1 MSISGI
7 TFALLTRKAMR
18 TFILGWN
25 PSKSSYGLVDFQRDF
40 LNLEYGDF
48 EWKLDQWQGIRSGDN
63 FLMVKT
69 GDGNRGIVMRGFF
82 LSAPHPRRGGRSDV
96 LYVDLR
102 PTFMI
107 HPDHPK
113 GILPIDLLMHTM
125 PGFRWDED
133 TSGREL
139 PECCVREL
147 EPLWRGFLSCFIP
160 ADYDNVR
167 LGRDNRPDAGI
178 DEAVALA
185 SEALFDKKA
194 PDGTPLILH
203 SLSAGLAG
211 RTEEEIIRGFLLPVI
226 KEKEW
231 SVGEIRE
238 KGFSESIVDSLMSN

>member
-1 MSISGI
+1 M
-7 TFALLTRKAMR
+7 
-18 TFILGWN
+18 
-25 PSKSSYGLVDFQRDF
+25 
-40 LNLEYGDF
+40 
-48 EWKLDQWQGIRSGDN
+48 
-63 FLMVKT
+63 
-69 GDGNRGIVMRGFF
+69 
-82 LSAPHPRRGGRSDV
+82 
-96 LYVDLR
+96 
-102 PTFMI
+102 
-107 HPDHPK
+107 
-113 GILPIDLLMHTM
+113 
-125 PGFRWDED
+125 
-133 TSGREL
+133 
-139 PECCVREL
+139 
-147 EPLWRGFLSCFIP
+147 
-160 ADYDNVR
+160 R